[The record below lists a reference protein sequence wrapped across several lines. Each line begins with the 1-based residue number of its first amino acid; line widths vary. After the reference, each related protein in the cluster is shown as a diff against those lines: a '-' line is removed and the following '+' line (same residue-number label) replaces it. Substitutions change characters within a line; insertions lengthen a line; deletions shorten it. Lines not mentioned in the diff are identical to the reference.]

1 MAQWILIDRKAN
13 ISNSICVAIA
23 NHLGVY
29 YSKND
34 TCNNNVRNIV
44 LWKNFYRIMTNF

>member
-13 ISNSICVAIA
+13 ISNSIYVAIA
-23 NHLGVY
+23 NCLGVY

-34 TCNNNVRNIV
+34 TCNNNVISYYGKTFTI
-44 LWKNFYRIMTNF
+44 L